1 VRDPHFLARRRNGAA
16 EAEPQARAWW
26 VLDGQANGNGVD
38 ASKSK
43 RQLYA
48 EAKQAGIAGRSSM
61 NKEQL
66 VEALHRHRSR
76 ASSQEPPPR
85 RTSGPVRLARPEL
98 GPPPRGG
105 HAATGGRR
113 PEAREAERC
122 MIGYRTAGAQGEF
135 HVLITDA
142 DGSHGSVARSPA
154 FPSQAG
160 DIRRTGPARAAH
172 ELLAKRLIVAGW
184 WPADSRDAWPEI
196 QFVRISPA
204 GSAGARSLV
213 TVVREPRRARFVI
226 EELDTYGNATPLV
239 ASDLFWAP
247 RLLPVRPSR
256 HAKAA
261 LKQLLDRLEPD
272 GWTVAEHIGDEWY
285 SVSLWRNRGDDRR

>member
-16 EAEPQARAWW
+16 EAAPQAGAWW

-48 EAKQAGIAGRSSM
+48 EAKQAGIQGRSSM
-61 NKEQL
+61 NKKQL
-66 VEALHRHRSR
+66 VEALHRHHSR
-76 ASSQEPPPR
+76 ASSQEPPR
-85 RTSGPVRLARPEL
+85 RTSRPVRLARPEL
-98 GPPPRGG
+98 GPPPRGR
-105 HAATGGRR
+105 HTAASVGRA
-113 PEAREAERC
+113 EAPEAERC
-122 MIGYRTAGAQGEF
+122 TIRHRAAGANGEF
-135 HVLITDA
+135 HVLVTDT
-142 DGSHGSVARSPA
+142 DGSHSSVARSPA
-154 FPSQAG
+154 FPSRAG
-160 DIRRTGPARAAH
+160 GIRRTGAARAAH
-172 ELLAKRLIVAGW
+172 DLLAQRLIVAGW

-213 TVVREPRRARFVI
+213 TVVREGGRARFVI
-226 EELDTYGNATPLV
+226 EELDSYGNATPLV

-272 GWTVAEHIGDEWY
+272 GWTVAEHIGAEWY
-285 SVSLWRNRGDDRR
+285 SLSLWRSRRDSRR